1 MNPAAPTLDQIRS
14 FEGKYPKQLWSLFT
28 IEMWERFCFYGMRGM
43 LTVFM
48 VTQLGLG
55 DKQAN
60 LQYGA
65 IQAFVYAFTFIGG
78 VFADK
83 ILGFQ
88 KSLIW
93 GASTMIAGGLVIAF
107 SPTETFFYIGTCFS
121 IVGTGFFK
129 PNISTMVGQLY
140 HEGDSRRHAGFSLFY
155 SGINLGALMGG
166 ALMIWVGKNYSWSLA
181 FALVSVAM
189 SISLVTFLVT
199 RRSLGPIGLSPFGP
213 EVPVSKRKLLEV
225 ATYIGSLL
233 TLPLVFVLVKN
244 SRYTDLFMYI
254 IGPATLVYLGWEMR
268 KFNRTE
274 NKRILAALVFIL
286 FSVLFWAFFEQSG
299 GSLSLFALNNLRHS
313 LLGIPMDPNVIN
325 NSSNSLF
332 VIIFAPLLGILW
344 VWLSKRKLEPS
355 SVVKFGL
362 GFFLLGLAF
371 MVFAWTRMFA
381 TPDGMTSLDV
391 FTLGYFVITFGE
403 LCLSPIGLSLM
414 TQLAPT
420 SIQGLMMGMWFLASA
435 YGQYVAGLLGA
446 GMSTRGPE
454 RHRAGQADGL
464 HRRLP
469 AAGDLRPDRRR
480 GAGRHLAAGQEA
492 DARGALEADL
502 RRRKWARCAGRA
514 AVKPLSSNN
523 MPQSRR
529 HGGLDGS
536 ARSGGCRP
544 PVTCHGLARA
554 LHSPRGRSS
563 RPDLLAQRSP
573 DSRPHAGP
581 WILILCRGG
590 RLP

>member
-1 MNPAAPTLDQIRS
+1 MIPAAPTLDQIRS

-48 VTQLGLG
+48 VTNLGLG
-55 DKQAN
+55 DKEAN

-93 GASTMIAGGLVIAF
+93 GALTMIAGGLVIAF
-107 SPTETFFYIGTCFS
+107 SPTKLFYIGTCFS
-121 IVGTGFFK
+121 IIGTGFFK

-140 HEGDSRRHAGFSLFY
+140 KDGDSRRNAGFSLFY
-155 SGINLGALMGG
+155 SGINLGALLGG
-166 ALMIWVGKNYSWSLA
+166 AIMIWVGKNYSWRLA

-189 SISLVTFLVT
+189 TISLITFMFT
-199 RRSLGPIGLSPFGP
+199 RKNLGPIGLSPFGP
-213 EVPVSKRKLLEV
+213 GVTASRRKVLEI
-225 ATYIGSLL
+225 ATYVGSLL
-233 TLPLVFVLVKN
+233 TIPLILILVTN
-244 SRYTDLFMYI
+244 TRYTDLFMYI

-268 KFNRTE
+268 KFNRDQ

-313 LLGIPMDPNVIN
+313 LGGIPMDPNVIN
-325 NSSNSLF
+325 NSANSLF

-344 VWLSKRKLEPS
+344 VWLSKRKLEPG

-371 MVFAWTRMFA
+371 LVFAWTRLFA
-381 TPDGMTSLDV
+381 TPDGMTSLDM

-414 TQLAPT
+414 TQLAPVP
-420 SIQGLMMGMWFLASA
+420 IQGLMMGMWFLASA

-446 GMSTRGPE
+446 GMSSADPNATALAKLTAYTDGYQQLGIYAFVSGAVLIALSPLVRKLMRGV
-454 RHRAGQADGL
+454 H
-464 HRRLP
+464 
-469 AAGDLRPDRRR
+469 
-480 GAGRHLAAGQEA
+480 
-492 DARGALEADL
+492 
-502 RRRKWARCAGRA
+502 
-514 AVKPLSSNN
+514 
-523 MPQSRR
+523 
-529 HGGLDGS
+529 
-536 ARSGGCRP
+536 
-544 PVTCHGLARA
+544 
-554 LHSPRGRSS
+554 
-563 RPDLLAQRSP
+563 
-573 DSRPHAGP
+573 
-581 WILILCRGG
+581 
-590 RLP
+590 